1 MKISPSAILNR
12 TNHDVVQEM
21 DTPPKV
27 TRAELAEILVKWEQ
41 GDLTVQQVW
50 DWVDARYWPGDTEID
65 DWDGDLS
72 ATNEILAQLDSMDI
86 NLVLVDDV
94 PIHRRF
100 LASPREQTAQAFDFW
115 KSELDLINYR
125 RRMKSLRDNPMFR
138 HVAR

>member
-1 MKISPSAILNR
+1 M
-12 TNHDVVQEM
+12 QEM
-21 DTPPKV
+21 DAPPKV
-27 TRAELAEILVKWEQ
+27 TRDELSELLVKWER
-41 GDLTVQQVW
+41 GDLTAQQVW
-50 DWVDARYWPGDTEID
+50 DWVDARYWLGDTEID

-100 LASPREQTAQAFDFW
+100 LASPREHTAQAFEFW
-115 KSELDLINYR
+115 KSELDSIDYR
-125 RRMKSLRDNPMFR
+125 QRMKSLRDNPMFR

>member
-1 MKISPSAILNR
+1 
-12 TNHDVVQEM
+12 M
-21 DTPPKV
+21 DAPPKV
-27 TRAELAEILVKWEQ
+27 TRDELSELLVKWER
-41 GDLTVQQVW
+41 GDLTTQQVW

-100 LASPREQTAQAFDFW
+100 LASPREHTAQAFEFW
-115 KSELDLINYR
+115 KSELDSIDYR
-125 RRMKSLRDNPMFR
+125 QRMKSLRDNPMFR